1 MAQRESELPE
11 GTDHIINGAMERDPG
26 GSSASGSGTGL
37 IGAATK
43 GDDTGGTSMEDG
55 GEVGTFRKGV
65 ESLKQ
70 QATDRARQY
79 ADDGKT
85 RASDALTEFSRIIE
99 QAADQVDDR
108 LGEQFGGY
116 ARQAAGAVSGLAT
129 NLRERDVEELYDEAR
144 DFVRQSP
151 ALAIGIAAAVG
162 FAMVRVVKA
171 GLPDQE
177 ASEDDAAA
185 KPSRKGKGA
194 RSKAGN

>member
-11 GTDHIINGAMERDPG
+11 GTDHIINGAMERDPS

-37 IGAATK
+37 IGGATK

-185 KPSRKGKGA
+185 KPSRKSKGT